1 MKKSLRSSTADGT
14 KTVLGIDPGTLVTGY
29 GVVVR
34 RGSALRLL
42 TCGTITNRAG
52 TSMPLRLQRIYRGLQ
67 SLVRKHAP
75 DEVAIESAFYGKNVQ
90 SALKLGHAR
99 GVSLLAA
106 VEQNLPTAEYSP
118 REVKQAVVGRGNATK
133 EQVRFMVRAILAAPS
148 DPMLLDASDALAV
161 AICHCHR
168 SAAEPRGRH
177 RDWKSFVAAHP
188 DRVHA

>member
-1 MKKSLRSSTADGT
+1 MKKSSPRSTADGSRI
-14 KTVLGIDPGTLVTGY
+14 VLGIDPGTLVTGY
-29 GVVVR
+29 GIVAR
-34 RGSALRLL
+34 RGTALRLL
-42 TCGTITNRAG
+42 TCGTITNRSD
-52 TSMPLRLQRIYRGLQ
+52 TPMPFRLQRIYRGLR
-67 SLVRKHAP
+67 SLVRNHEP

-106 VEQNLPTAEYSP
+106 VEKNLPTAEYSP
-118 REVKQAVVGRGNATK
+118 REVKRAVVGKGNATK

-168 SAAEPRGRH
+168 SAAAPRTRH
-177 RDWKSFVAAHP
+177 ADWKSFVTAHP
-188 DRVHA
+188 DRIHA